1 MTIDVTKLCEA
12 RSDQL
17 NAIDLVSGPRVV
29 KITDVKIVSGDQPI
43 HVVLDGDAKRP
54 WKCSKSSV
62 RVLAACYGVDANN
75 WIGKHIEIYC
85 DETVVWGGLQVGG
98 VRQSKAEGLS
108 KPLRVM
114 LTKSRQKKE
123 ATVIAPLSSDDI
135 AKKYGVQPAAD
146 TAEAAPATAVEV
158 NRDQLRADMERLA
171 DDAAGKAEWWAGLS
185 AEERA
190 AVKEMANG

>member
-1 MTIDVTKLCEA
+1 MTMDVSKLCEA

-29 KITDVKIVSGDQPI
+29 KITDVKIVSGEQPI
-43 HVVLDGDAKRP
+43 HVVLDGDSKRP

-85 DETVVWGGLQVGG
+85 DETVVWGGMQVGG

-108 KPLRVM
+108 KPLKLM

-123 ATVIAPLSSDDI
+123 ATVINPLSAEDI
-135 AKKYGVQPAAD
+135 AKKYAGAYVKPTTNTQP
-146 TAEAAPATAVEV
+146 EPQPEV
-158 NRDQLRADMERLA
+158 DRDQLRSDMESVA
-171 DDAAGKAEWWAGLS
+171 SDPAAKREWWAGLS
-185 AEERA
+185 ADERA
-190 AVKEMANG
+190 AVKEMAAQ

>member
-1 MTIDVTKLCEA
+1 MTMDVSKLCEA

-17 NAIDLVSGPRVV
+17 NAIDLISGPRVV
-29 KITDVKIVSGDQPI
+29 KITDVKIVSGEQPI
-43 HVVLDGDAKRP
+43 HVVLDGDGKRP

-123 ATVIAPLSSDDI
+123 ATVINPLSADDI
-135 AKKYGVQPAAD
+135 AKKYGAQDKPAAPP
-146 TAEAAPATAVEV
+146 TPTPEV
-158 NRDQLRADMERLA
+158 DRDQLRTDMEKYA
-171 DDAAGKAEWWAGLS
+171 NDPDGKRDWWAGLS
-185 AEERA
+185 AGERA
-190 AVKEMANG
+190 AVKELANG